1 MNTASCLPIE
11 VRTAVFRRAVAQ
23 AYLDTCAFYRVSLGY
38 TLDELQMTIA
48 LRLEGHFVRQYGAED
63 GMDMACTMLSDM
75 VQPDVLVAA
84 PRLTALGQKMMDELQ
99 MTIALRLE
107 GHFVRQYGAED
118 GMDMACTMLSDMVQP
133 DVLVAAPRLTALGQ
147 KMMDELCCERLSAAQ
162 NATVH

>member
-38 TLDELQMTIA
+38 TLDELQMAIA
-48 LRLEGHFVRQYGAED
+48 MNLEGHFVRQYGVDD

-75 VQPDVLVAA
+75 VQPDVLVSA
-84 PRLTALGQKMMDELQ
+84 PRLTALGQKL
-99 MTIALRLE
+99 
-107 GHFVRQYGAED
+107 
-118 GMDMACTMLSDMVQP
+118 
-133 DVLVAAPRLTALGQ
+133 
-147 KMMDELCCERLSAAQ
+147 MDELCSDHLSAAP

>member
-38 TLDELQMTIA
+38 TLDA

-84 PRLTALGQKMMDELQ
+84 PRLTALGQK
-99 MTIALRLE
+99 
-107 GHFVRQYGAED
+107 V
-118 GMDMACTMLSDMVQP
+118 
-133 DVLVAAPRLTALGQ
+133 
-147 KMMDELCCERLSAAQ
+147 MDELCCERLSAAQ

>member
-1 MNTASCLPIE
+1 MNTSSCLPIE

-84 PRLTALGQKMMDELQ
+84 
-99 MTIALRLE
+99 
-107 GHFVRQYGAED
+107 
-118 GMDMACTMLSDMVQP
+118 
-133 DVLVAAPRLTALGQ
+133 LGQ

>member
-1 MNTASCLPIE
+1 MNTSSCLPIE

-48 LRLEGHFVRQYGAED
+48 LRLEGHFVRQYGAAD

-75 VQPDVLVAA
+75 VQPDVLVA
-84 PRLTALGQKMMDELQ
+84 
-99 MTIALRLE
+99 
-107 GHFVRQYGAED
+107 
-118 GMDMACTMLSDMVQP
+118 S
-133 DVLVAAPRLTALGQ
+133 PRLTALGQ